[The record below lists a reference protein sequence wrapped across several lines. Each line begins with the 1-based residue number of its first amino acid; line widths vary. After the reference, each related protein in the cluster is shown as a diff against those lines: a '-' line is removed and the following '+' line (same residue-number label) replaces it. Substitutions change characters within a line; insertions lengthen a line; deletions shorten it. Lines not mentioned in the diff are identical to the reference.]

1 MIGCCLDISP
11 RPHKYRCV
19 ISLFYAL
26 KVDEMS
32 SLFYFLFWAGLIFL
46 MMRFGCGA
54 HVMGHKSKHKHSKGG
69 PPAASENSNDMVW
82 VAPPRDIDP
91 VCGTQVNTKT
101 AKSSVYNGS
110 VYYLCSRECR
120 EIFEANPKE
129 YLSVENL
136 KIQAPETEAKHA

>member
-1 MIGCCLDISP
+1 MIGCRLDISP
-11 RPHKYRCV
+11 RLHKYRCV
-19 ISLFYAL
+19 RSLIYAL

-32 SLFYFLFWAGLIFL
+32 SLFYFLFW
-46 MMRFGCGA
+46 
-54 HVMGHKSKHKHSKGG
+54 
-69 PPAASENSNDMVW
+69 ENSNDMVW

-91 VCGTQVNTKT
+91 VCGTQVNTKA

-129 YLSVENL
+129 YLSSENL